1 VVVLVV
7 MVVIVMMTMAMAMA
21 MATTDK
27 HVRNKPLCFKCGT
40 GVRPAHWIR
49 CDSYDSVMFCFVS
62 FKAEHRYCGAQDFF
76 QAMRR
81 GWQVRDGS
89 LWQHVPNVQW
99 HAELSLEEL
108 PQTLHKWNRIDLREY
123 KKRHTTT

>member
-1 VVVLVV
+1 VVVVVVMVAVVVLVV

-62 FKAEHRYCGAQDFF
+62 FKAEHLVLRCSRLLPSHAQGL
-76 QAMRR
+76 AGP
-81 GWQVRDGS
+81 GWLALAACPERSVAR
-89 LWQHVPNVQW
+89 
-99 HAELSLEEL
+99 
-108 PQTLHKWNRIDLREY
+108 
-123 KKRHTTT
+123 